1 VKQLFEL
8 LFLPP
13 GLFIFLL
20 VMSVLF
26 IKKIKVLKSVL
37 VVQIL
42 IIYTLSIPLT
52 SHFLFLYLEQI
63 PALTEQQINNN
74 KVDAIVI
81 LAGGISAYK
90 QEYNSPD
97 VNYFSHIR
105 LRYGAWL
112 QKQTGLPVI
121 VTGGI
126 ERGDITEAEL
136 MAKIL
141 KNEYAVK
148 GKIFIEKKSSNTY
161 ENALYSKKIIAK
173 EAYQSIYLVTSAFHM
188 PRALMVFSKQNIKAA
203 PAPMDFY
210 HNTMDYFWGDFRPNS
225 NAMRENYLAL
235 HEIIGSFWYRIRY

>member
-1 VKQLFEL
+1 VNQLFEL

-26 IKKIKVLKSVL
+26 IKKIKALKAVL
-37 VVQIL
+37 VIQIL
-42 IIYTLSIPLT
+42 LIYGLSIPV
-52 SHFLFLYLEQI
+52 SNHFLFQYLEQT

-90 QEYNSPD
+90 QEYNGPD

-112 QKQTGLPVI
+112 QKQTGLPII
-121 VTGGI
+121 VTGGV

-136 MAKIL
+136 MAHIL
-141 KNEYAVK
+141 KNEYSVK
-148 GKIFIEKKSSNTY
+148 GKIFIEKQSSNTY
-161 ENALYSKKIIAK
+161 ENALYSKKII
-173 EAYQSIYLVTSAFHM
+173 ENESFQSVYLVTNAFHM
-188 PRALMVFSKQNIKAA
+188 PRALMVFSKQNIKAI
-203 PAPMDFY
+203 PAPMAFY
-210 HNTMDYFWGDFRPNS
+210 HKTMDYLWGDFRPNS
-225 NAMRENYLAL
+225 NALWENYLAL
-235 HEIIGSFWYRIRY
+235 HEIIGRFWYQIRY